1 MSGPAEAGLSWRHQ
15 TLKLGMWLFLAS
27 EVMMFGGFLA
37 SYVLFR
43 VATPSMA
50 EDQAKLDRILA
61 MVNTFVLIGSSLT
74 MALAVKAGEEGRPGE
89 IRKYL
94 GLTLLLALGF
104 LVIKG
109 FEYSAKFRHGITST
123 SSIFFTCYFALTG
136 LHGVHVLGGML
147 AIAIMVPKAD
157 RFTPRNYGALEST
170 GLYWHFVDVVW
181 IFLFPMLYLL

>member
-1 MSGPAEAGLSWRHQ
+1 MSGAVAAGPSWRHQ

-50 EDQAKLDRILA
+50 GDQAKLDRILA

-74 MALAVKAGEEGRPGE
+74 MALAVKAGQEGSARG
-89 IRKYL
+89 IRKHL
-94 GLTLLLALGF
+94 GLTLLLGLGF
-104 LVIKG
+104 LAIKG
-109 FEYSAKFRHGITST
+109 FEYSAKFHHGIYST

-136 LHGVHVLGGML
+136 LHGVHVVGGML
-147 AIAIMVPKAD
+147 AIAVMMLKAD
-157 RFTPRNYGALEST
+157 RFTPRNHGALEST

-181 IFLFPMLYLL
+181 IFLFPMLYLM